1 MSQLKNY
8 LIKLIISLLLVFGI
22 HKIASLD
29 LPLLFEFPFVGVYIQ
44 YLFDFLFNGILL
56 VIAVVLF
63 LKVAYQCAKELW
75 SN

>member
-1 MSQLKNY
+1 MNQLKTC
-8 LIKLIISLLLVFGI
+8 LIKLIISLLLVLGI
-22 HKIASLD
+22 HKIARLD
-29 LPLLFEFPFVGVYIQ
+29 LPLLFEFPFVGDYIQ
-44 YLFDFLFNGILL
+44 YLYDFLFKGILL